1 MFTNLDREG
10 DHKYVTWKAIQGKK
24 KKNVEEIFCQVRVCA
39 CKLFESVILIL
50 KCAGGRMWHSN
61 SDKTVTVKNGIQALV
76 KESLIGA
83 LVATNMPIY
92 LHSVIRAFMTAL

>member
-1 MFTNLDREG
+1 MESST
-10 DHKYVTWKAIQGKK
+10 GKK
-24 KKNVEEIFCQVRVCA
+24 KILKNGRNFLSSQCECA

-76 KESLIGA
+76 KGLLIGA

-92 LHSVIRAFMTAL
+92 FHSAIRAFVTAL

>member
-10 DHKYVTWKAIQGKK
+10 DHKHVTWKAIQDK
-24 KKNVEEIFCQVRVCA
+24 KKNMEEIFCQVSVCA

-76 KESLIGA
+76 KELLIGA

-92 LHSVIRAFMTAL
+92 FHSAIRAFMTAL